1 MCALLSSLHHC
12 TNLAYG
18 CSQDEDDPDVIKW
31 SVAKAGKKSG
41 FHRSLSLQRNKKM
54 SKVQYSALV
63 DLLEQHGLQ
72 VPDKRTIESTAKL
85 SDEYRA
91 VLEEARH
98 SVLLALP

>member
-31 SVAKAGKKSG
+31 SEAKAGKKSG
-41 FHRSLSLQRNKKM
+41 FRRSFSLQQNKKV
-54 SKVQYSALV
+54 SKDHYSALV
-63 DLLEQHGLQ
+63 DLLEQQGL
-72 VPDKRTIESTAKL
+72 PAPEKRTIESTAEL

-91 VLEEARH
+91 DLEEARH
-98 SVLLALP
+98 SVLLVLP